1 MSSIS
6 ISRQEIKNKISRF
19 VTSIGP
25 GIFILGYVIGTG
37 SVTTM
42 ASSGAKYGMSMTWAL
57 ALSCFFTYI
66 MIVNISRLTI
76 LSGNTL
82 LYIIRTKFGKA
93 AAIFIMASLMMTVVS
108 SIIGVTAIAADVFQ
122 EWTRLLM
129 PDSNGLHPAF
139 SSLIIIAILYYL
151 FWFGKHKFFLRIMS
165 VIVALMG
172 ISFIVS
178 MFMVIPDGT
187 DILRGMVPKIPE
199 GSDSQLILAG
209 LVGTTMA
216 TVVLISR
223 TYLVAEQKWTLKE
236 LKTENRDAIISL
248 VLTFLVSASILAA
261 AAGTM
266 YTRGIV
272 VNKAIDMVR
281 TLEPISGP
289 LASSIFVF
297 GIIAAAFSSLF
308 PGYLMGPWIICD
320 YLNIPRTMSRRPIR
334 IAVLLIALLGLIVP
348 VFKGNPVII
357 MIASQAI
364 SPVVM
369 PLLILFVFILINK
382 KDVVGNYRNP
392 LIMNMGLGLT
402 FVFSL
407 YMAYTAFIGLSRF
420 IAGLNS

>member
-1 MSSIS
+1 MKSK
-6 ISRQEIKNKISRF
+6 IKKFIN
-19 VTSIGP
+19 SIGP
-25 GIFILGYVIGTG
+25 GIFILGYVVGTG

-93 AAIFIMASLMMTVVS
+93 AAIFIMAGLMMTVIS
-108 SIIGVTAIAADVFQ
+108 SVIGVTAIAADVFQ
-122 EWTRLLM
+122 EWTRILI
-129 PDSNGLHPAF
+129 PGGNGLHPAI
-139 SSLIIIAILYYL
+139 SSLIIIAVLYYL
-151 FWFGKHKFFLRIMS
+151 FWFGKHRFFLRIMS

-178 MFMVIPDGT
+178 MFMVIPDGA
-187 DILRGMVPKIPE
+187 DIVKGMVPRIPE
-199 GSDSQLILAG
+199 GNDSHLILAG

-216 TVVLISR
+216 TVVLMSR
-223 TYLVAEQKWTLKE
+223 TYLVAEQKWTFKE

-266 YTRGIV
+266 YPRGIV
-272 VNKAIDMVR
+272 VEKAIDMVR

-289 LASSIFVF
+289 LASSVFVF

-308 PGYLMGPWIICD
+308 PGYLLGPWIMCD
-320 YLNIPRTMSRRPIR
+320 YLNIPRNMGRRPIR

-369 PLLILFVFILINK
+369 PLMILFVFILINR
-382 KDVVGNYRNP
+382 KDVVGDYRNP
-392 LIMNMGLGLT
+392 LIMNLGLGLT

-407 YMAYTAFIGLSRF
+407 FMAYTAFTGLSRF
-420 IAGLNS
+420 LSG